1 MEKETIYKISLSK
14 YYEQFQTGNG
24 EIDAPEITEQLQN
37 EINECIKDATVVAI
51 NGVNMSRLD
60 HQPIVASIEED
71 SFGDWLFG
79 INFKLGASADGLY
92 IIDIRTAWWIEINVR
107 DEGRLAIIKVHGV
120 KEKAQAYLDEKHR
133 QESDG
138 Q

>member
-1 MEKETIYKISLSK
+1 MEKETTYKISLSK

-37 EINECIKDATVVAI
+37 EINECIKEAVVVAI

-60 HQPIVASIEED
+60 HQPIVAGIEED

-92 IIDIRTAWWIEINVR
+92 IMISAPLGGLKSPSEMKTGWQLSRCMMNVKR
-107 DEGRLAIIKVHGV
+107 HNSVLK
-120 KEKAQAYLDEKHR
+120 
-133 QESDG
+133 
-138 Q
+138 